1 MDQAPQKHTA
11 QATHQRSFSEGDD
24 RGMAALVRAF
34 PASNLHIADLP
45 YRLSSWALDDPEN
58 AALWAGAEGGL
69 LAWAVMQAPFW
80 AIDYAIDLHAEP
92 VLHRDILAWA
102 EGRARQVVGTRYGRP
117 MWFVNVFAGQAD
129 RIRDLEAA
137 GYACQADV
145 GEDSWSKVLL
155 LRPPGL
161 AIPDC
166 PLPPGFVLRPLA
178 GQAEVDAYV
187 DLQRTVFETK
197 NMTVEWRRRS
207 LKQPEYL
214 PNLDLV
220 AVAPDGSLAAFCIA
234 WLEAESR
241 LGQIEPL
248 GVHPT
253 WRGQGVG
260 QAILS
265 EALRRLQACGAQQV
279 CVETDEYR
287 NPALALYESAGFR
300 RARSVL
306 VYRKDLDLPG

>member
-1 MDQAPQKHTA
+1 
-11 QATHQRSFSEGDD
+11 
-24 RGMAALVRAF
+24 MAALVRAF

-58 AALWAGAEGGL
+58 AALWADAEGRL

-80 AIDYAIDLHAEP
+80 AIDYAMDPQAGP
-92 VLHRDILAWA
+92 GLHRRILAWA
-102 EGRARQVVGTRYGRP
+102 DSRARHVVGTPYGHP
-117 MWFVNVFAGQAD
+117 MWFVNVFAHQAD

-161 AIPDC
+161 AVPEC
-166 PLPPGFVLRPLA
+166 PIPPGFVLRPLA
-178 GQAEVDAYV
+178 GQAEADAYV
-187 DLQRTVFETK
+187 DLHRTVFESK
-197 NMTVEWRRRS
+197 SMTVEWRQRT

-214 PNLDLV
+214 PDLDLV

-234 WLEAESR
+234 WLEAQSR

-248 GVHPT
+248 GVHPA
-253 WRGQGVG
+253 WRNLGLGQG
-260 QAILS
+260 ILS

-306 VYRKDLDLPG
+306 VYRKDLDVPE